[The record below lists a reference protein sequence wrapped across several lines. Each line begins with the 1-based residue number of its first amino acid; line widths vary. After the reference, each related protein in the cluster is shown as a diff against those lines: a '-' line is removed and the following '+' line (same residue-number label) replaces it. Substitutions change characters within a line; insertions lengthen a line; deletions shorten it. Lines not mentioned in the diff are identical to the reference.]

1 MSHRISHPKAM
12 SRDVLAKT
20 GNTTATAWL
29 SGRAHGASSLENSA
43 ENLRSRVEFGDA
55 PVLYLLGF
63 MVYNESYSL
72 CVCVWGLKTKL
83 PLGEKHLVS
92 SGLPNPKIQSH
103 MTSLSGQIITD
114 LQHQAILG

>member
-12 SRDVLAKT
+12 SCDVLAKT

-72 CVCVWGLKTKL
+72 CVCVGAKNQITTG
-83 PLGEKHLVS
+83 GEAPCQF
-92 SGLPNPKIQSH
+92 GAPEPQDTESH
-103 MTSLSGQIITD
+103 DFPIWAN
-114 LQHQAILG
+114 HH